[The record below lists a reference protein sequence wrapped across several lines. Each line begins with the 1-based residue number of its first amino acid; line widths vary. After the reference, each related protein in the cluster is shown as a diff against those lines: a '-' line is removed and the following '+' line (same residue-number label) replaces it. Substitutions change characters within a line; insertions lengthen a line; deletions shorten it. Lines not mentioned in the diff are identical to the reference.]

1 MRTTLDLD
9 RKLLDQAVDVLG
21 VASMREAI
29 ETALRE
35 SIKARRRTE
44 LVAAL
49 GTFDLETS
57 RADLARQRQ
66 DE

>member
-9 RKLLDQAVDVLG
+9 RELLDQAVDVLG
-21 VASMREAI
+21 AASMREAI

-49 GTFDLETS
+49 GTFELETS
-57 RADLARQRQ
+57 LAELAFQRE